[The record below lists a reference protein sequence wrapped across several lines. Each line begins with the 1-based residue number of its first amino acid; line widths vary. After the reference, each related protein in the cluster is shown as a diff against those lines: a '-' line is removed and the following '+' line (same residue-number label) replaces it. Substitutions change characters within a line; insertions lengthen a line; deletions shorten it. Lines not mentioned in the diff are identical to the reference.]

1 MSLEEEIEFVSTLL
15 SSDWEILK
23 DFCRVIV
30 PPFRKGESF
39 IEDVAK
45 KRDRDNT
52 NLATFCLNIWIEE
65 NPERSFLCAVYDAL
79 EIGLGNKELA
89 RKLYERFPRLRKST
103 IFGIIACMLKIH

>member
-23 DFCRVIV
+23 DFCRVIM

-39 IEDVAK
+39 IDDVVK
-45 KRDRDNT
+45 KRDST
-52 NLATFCLNIWIEE
+52 NLATYCLKIWIEE

-89 RKLYERFPRLRKST
+89 RKLYQRFPRLRKST
-103 IFGIIACMLKIH
+103 IFGIIACML